1 MLTCER
7 LNLMV
12 SENPLAEFRRECEST
27 LSESINKLS
36 LEIPPKH
43 LVFEK
48 PPIWEF
54 GQFASSICFELAKHI
69 GEKPPV
75 LAERLINMME
85 KSKFSLISDVTTAG
99 GGYINFHVNFA
110 KFSELTIETVRRL
123 DDAYGLVKVEKPMK
137 VIVEHTSVNPL
148 HPIHI
153 GQARNPILG
162 DTIARLL
169 SARGHMVSRHYYVDD
184 VGRQTAVIAYGY
196 EKLGR
201 PKPAEKPDH
210 FIGKIY
216 TITSCLVEINRLKR
230 ELALARAVSAEDN
243 IMKINRELDDW
254 MSVAF
259 ELRSKYPELF
269 EKLLQKIGEDED
281 PEKAVGELNKSYEAG
296 DVKAKQIIREVSQ
309 LCLEGFKVT
318 LSRAGVFYDSWDW
331 ESDFVWKGLVAET
344 LQRLKQTPYVSILGG
359 VLEFEAGKV
368 VDDLNLR
375 SKLGLRKDYI
385 VPSLTLVRADGTTL
399 YTTRDIAY
407 TIWKFERAE
416 KCINVIG
423 MEQTLAQMQLKIA
436 LYALGYGKQAE
447 NLTHFAYNL
456 VTLPGYKM
464 SSRRGRYIT
473 LDEVMEEAVNR
484 AYEEVAKRSP
494 QLTEDDK
501 RKVAEFVGIGAVRYA
516 LLEVDPSKPVEFKW
530 ERVINFER
538 NSAPYIQYT
547 HARAC
552 SILRKAS
559 RKPEN
564 PKYPLLREK
573 LENEI
578 IFSLA
583 EFPEVFTGAADL
595 PKPNMI
601 AEYANS
607 LADKFNTFYNLFP
620 VIKADPPELSDARL
634 ALVDAVRIVLRNSL
648 KLIGIYAP
656 EKM

>member
-1 MLTCER
+1 M
-7 LNLMV
+7 
-12 SENPLAEFRRECEST
+12 
-27 LSESINKLS
+27 
-36 LEIPPKH
+36 
-43 LVFEK
+43 
-48 PPIWEF
+48 
-54 GQFASSICFELAKHI
+54 
-69 GEKPPV
+69 
-75 LAERLINMME
+75 
-85 KSKFSLISDVTTAG
+85 
-99 GGYINFHVNFA
+99 
-110 KFSELTIETVRRL
+110 
-123 DDAYGLVKVEKPMK
+123 
-137 VIVEHTSVNPL
+137 
-148 HPIHI
+148 
-153 GQARNPILG
+153 LG
-162 DTIARLL
+162 DAIARLL
-169 SARGHMVSRHYYVDD
+169 SARGHVVSRHYYVDD

-201 PKPAEKPDH
+201 PKPTEKPDH

-230 ELALARAVSAEDN
+230 ELERAKAVSAEEE

-259 ELRSKYPELF
+259 ELKSKYPELF
-269 EKLLQKIGEDED
+269 EKLLQKISEDED
-281 PEKAVGELNKSYEAG
+281 SEQIVGKLNRAYEVGDEKAKRL
-296 DVKAKQIIREVSQ
+296 IREVSQ
-309 LCLEGFKVT
+309 LCLEGFRAT

-331 ESDFVWKGLVAET
+331 ESDLVWSGLVAEV
-344 LQRLKQTPYVSILGG
+344 LQRLKQTPYVSVLGG

-368 VDDLNLR
+368 VEDLNLR
-375 SKLGLRKDYI
+375 DKLGLRKDYV

-407 TIWKFERAE
+407 TLWKFERAE

-423 MEQTLAQMQLKIA
+423 MEQSLAQMQLKIA
-436 LYALGYGKQAE
+436 LYALGYAKQAE

-473 LDEVMEEAVNR
+473 LDEVMDEAVNR
-484 AYEEVAKRSP
+484 AYDEVAKRSP
-494 QLTEDDK
+494 QMPEEEK

-516 LLEVDPSKPVEFKW
+516 LVEVDPSKPVEFNW

-564 PKYPLLREK
+564 PDYGLLREK

-578 IFSLA
+578 VFALA
-583 EFPEVFTGAADL
+583 EFPEVFIEAADYL
-595 PKPNMI
+595 KPNLI
-601 AEYANS
+601 ADYANA
-607 LADKFNTFYNLFP
+607 LADKFNTFYNAFP
-620 VIKADPPELSDARL
+620 VIRAETPELGDTRL
-634 ALVDAVRIVLRNSL
+634 ALVDAVRIVLRNAL
-648 KLIGIYAP
+648 NLIGIYAP
-656 EKM
+656 ERM